1 MKAQRTI
8 AAGLAYVRHTRANA
22 ILWHGMALA
31 TAGYGRP
38 WQAVADHGRPMLHIL
53 SHIPQLTHPGSSFYA
68 LHFFFATLRVANHPH
83 VNGDSGHHMQPK
95 GQPPKR
101 PALPSAHPPRHDGP
115 PGGGGAGA
123 ASTRRLSPQSW
134 PNHVRGKA
142 RGRSPHGGSSIA
154 PGSYSRDR
162 PGDTLPCR
170 PPHLIRR
177 GKPQSPHRSTA
188 TDAGFCALLPN
199 QWAPLS
205 STLCQGRRG

>member
-1 MKAQRTI
+1 MLPGTCRQKGVGRETLS
-8 AAGLAYVRHTRANA
+8 GPFNTRPLKHLHLNA
-22 ILWHGMALA
+22 
-31 TAGYGRP
+31 
-38 WQAVADHGRPMLHIL
+38 
-53 SHIPQLTHPGSSFYA
+53 LTSIY
-68 LHFFFATLRVANHPH
+68 ATLRVANHPH

-142 RGRSPHGGSSIA
+142 RGRSPQGGSSIA

-177 GKPQSPHRSTA
+177 GKSPIATPA
-188 TDAGFCALLPN
+188 TDAGFCALFPN
-199 QWAPLS
+199 QWAPLA
-205 STLCQGRRG
+205 STLC